1 MYKRNAISAVIGL
14 GLMMAA
20 GHRRGV
26 GGAAVAEP
34 GPQETRQAAPQE
46 PQTAVAAPASTAVA
60 TIDFGEDAGKGL
72 EGADRDS
79 FAIPFL
85 AILQPLSPQVANGEI
100 EGAKAGKFMNT
111 VTNDLYDEPLVI
123 PCAFQRRYI
132 RWAPRASG
140 GGFKGELTVAQ
151 VNELRERGTVKELD
165 GRLYFPD
172 EAGNVNPDRCDRLS
186 DTRSHFVLIVASPQA
201 EFGVPAVLSLTSTGI
216 KVSKNWLSRI
226 DGLRV
231 ESKGKLVQAPSFA
244 STYKVTTEKKQND
257 KGIWWQPII
266 TPAGLVANPALYAQA
281 KAFYAQVSA
290 GKVEVAHDT
299 LREDGENSAGSS
311 DAPRGGF

>member
-1 MYKRNAISAVIGL
+1 MKLKTLDAILGV

-20 GHRRGV
+20 GQRRGG
-26 GGAAVAEP
+26 GGAAVAERP
-34 GPQETRQAAPQE
+34 AAPSVAE
-46 PQTAVAAPASTAVA
+46 PQNAAGPAVQQGGAV
-60 TIDFGEDAGKGL
+60 TTGIDYGEDAGKGL

-100 EGAKAGKFMNT
+100 EGAKAGRFINT
-111 VTNDLYDEPLVI
+111 VTHDLYDEPLVV

-132 RWAPRASG
+132 RWAPRATG
-140 GGFKGELTVAQ
+140 GGFKGEFTVAQ

-165 GRLYFPD
+165 GRLFFPD
-172 EAGNVNPDRCDRLS
+172 NDGNVNPDRCDRLS
-186 DTRSHFVLIVASPQA
+186 DTRSHFVLLVPSPNA
-201 EFGVPAVLSLTSTGI
+201 EFGTQAVLSLTSTGI

-231 ESKGKLVQAPSFA
+231 PASSGKMVPAPSFA
-244 STYKVTTEKKQND
+244 STYKVATERKQND
-257 KGIWWQPII
+257 RGIWWQPVI
-266 TPAGLVANPALYAQA
+266 TPAGLVTNPSLYAQA

-299 LREDGENSAGSS
+299 LRPDDAGDGGAGG
-311 DAPRGGF
+311 DAPRGRF